1 MTGYTV
7 HSGTTIKFSE
17 SWDRIFQE
25 GAAKS
30 IKAKKSPRKK
40 PASTT
45 AKAKVRVQRPVKKK
59 R

>member
-17 SWDRIFQE
+17 GWARIFE
-25 GAAKS
+25 ERVAKS
-30 IKAKKSPRKK
+30 KKTEKPAKKT
-40 PASTT
+40 ASSST
-45 AKAKVRVQRPVKKK
+45 AKAKTRVKKTVKKK